1 MADDSITPVS
11 PRQRQLFDALES
23 IGHQRGVNDQAQ
35 LQRVTAACSN
45 LKSFV
50 GAVSAL
56 LWLIQLELEQLADLT
71 DCSAEEVQRQIV
83 GDLEPLASSPH
94 GARYMGRA
102 MQLVES
108 HRLQDPE
115 TTTAVIRA
123 VDESGSSTQWAGL
136 YGGLLQV
143 AHVATDR
150 VASAAELSRT
160 QLTNRLRTAVKQGA
174 PSN

>member
-23 IGHQRGVNDQAQ
+23 IGHQRGVNDRAQ
-35 LQRVTAACSN
+35 MQRVMAACSD

-56 LWLIQLELEQLADLT
+56 LWLIQLELEQLAELT
-71 DCSAEEVQRQIV
+71 DCSAEEVHRQIV
-83 GDLEPLASSPH
+83 GDLKPLARSPH
-94 GARYMGRA
+94 WARDVGQA
-102 MQLVES
+102 MRLVES
-108 HRLQDPE
+108 HRLQDAE
-115 TTTAVIRA
+115 TTTAVMRA
-123 VDESGSSTQWAGL
+123 VDESGSGPQWAGL